1 MMKHTFNNCGEDSNS
16 QPHVL
21 ALASVIDAQRA
32 NSIGTNAGHNISVGN
47 AVPAGAVRRQ
57 VFQKNFSSFS
67 EVASPS
73 DSGDQGGCDAEE
85 PLYCEVEDPRTPNSP
100 VRIKCIS
107 EIFG

>member
-1 MMKHTFNNCGEDSNS
+1 MKHTFNNCGEDSNS

-21 ALASVIDAQRA
+21 ALAS
-32 NSIGTNAGHNISVGN
+32 ISVGN